1 MRPPPITPI
10 FFRLPA
16 RDTQRGTPVN
26 CGDKAK
32 VESDPA
38 KLTIQAL
45 MLKTL
50 TLKSDQGTKFGTPK
64 MSVFILF
71 DVIIFLI

>member
-1 MRPPPITPI
+1 MFKIIASLELSRPPPITPI

-32 VESDPA
+32 VEPDPA
-38 KLTIQAL
+38 KLI
-45 MLKTL
+45 
-50 TLKSDQGTKFGTPK
+50 SDDPSSDAEDIDIKKWSRNQIWNT
-64 MSVFILF
+64 
-71 DVIIFLI
+71 